1 MTSFLTQCPHCQT
14 SFKLSEAQ
22 LDIAQGKVR
31 CGACLVVFSAL
42 AHRII
47 IKEPINAESMAE
59 FSAADP
65 ELATET
71 GQQHKNL
78 DTSLESGPTFVANPN
93 LLVLSDDK
101 EHFDPLFSVDQIDE
115 ISLGDMQLDDEYPDD
130 EEDVHEQYSTKDNQ
144 HDNFVDRE
152 HQDEPTLDSDEDEDE
167 DEDTLTTLP
176 FHPTDERVFT
186 AKQAEPNSTWHNT
199 AADTNPS
206 ELHSE
211 DKGLIEP
218 GFLKTPDDEL
228 LNSNQTSVKTAYRAS
243 SDDPEPIFIVQPKLE
258 TAQDKQV
265 LRTYLA
271 DLEHED
277 ALEALAPELI
287 EAIDADPLTLELGST
302 LYKRMTSVALFV
314 ICLILVAVFVLQ
326 VVANNLDALQKSP
339 RYADVL
345 PLFCRV
351 LACPEPTVE
360 PTNTTSLY
368 SQQLLVRSHPRVAN
382 ALELNF
388 IFRNDSEQPQAF
400 PQLELSFSDPNNTL
414 LANRLFEPAQYLPPE
429 LAVMDAMPAR
439 SSVQIQLELVD
450 PGSNAV
456 NYRIEFR

>member
-1 MTSFLTQCPHCQT
+1 MTTFLTQCPHCQT

-65 ELATET
+65 ELAAET

-78 DTSLESGPTFVANPN
+78 DTSLESRPTLVANPN
-93 LLVLSDDK
+93 LLDLSDDK

-115 ISLGDMQLDDEYPDD
+115 ISFGDMQLDDEYADD

-152 HQDEPTLDSDEDEDE
+152 HQDEPTLDSDEDED
-167 DEDTLTTLP
+167 TLTTLP

-186 AKQAEPNSTWHNT
+186 AKKADLNSTWHNT
-199 AADTNPS
+199 SADTNPS
-206 ELHSE
+206 KLYSE
-211 DKGLIEP
+211 DKWLIEP
-218 GFLKTPDDEL
+218 EFLKTPDDEL

-243 SDDPEPIFIVQPKLE
+243 SDNPEPIFIVQPKLE
-258 TAQDKQV
+258 TAQEKQV

-271 DLEHED
+271 DLERED

-287 EAIDADPLTLELGST
+287 DAIDADPLTLELGST
-302 LYKRMTSVALFV
+302 LYKRMTSFALFV
-314 ICLILVAVFVLQ
+314 ISLVLVAVFVLQ
-326 VVANNLDALQKSP
+326 VVANNFDALQKSP

-351 LACPEPTVE
+351 LACPEPTDE
-360 PTNTTSLY
+360 PANTTSLY